1 MADYSY
7 PSNISQIK
15 YASYLEIAKYEYN
28 KGFASAQNAANIG
41 TQPRIA
47 NFSKGTSI
55 ISGAA
60 AGFFTQTGNSASI
73 LTSGLSTA
81 QRQAL
86 GISAGNNGGGARSS
100 RPRNDQFADS
110 TVKVSETDPTKIEE
124 ALKTGSI
131 RVKTGVD
138 GQERTITSYAEFQQL
153 IGGAK
158 TDSKTTKLEIVLPN
172 EMSYSYG
179 AEWNNTFKLGTL
191 ALLAGGNLGQGLGQ
205 LAAAAGVGAGLAAF
219 GNLAQQGAGNAQTG
233 AQQAGIAALQG
244 GAQGLNAFGI
254 NSPLGVSGQG
264 LTNLVGL
271 AGLAPNENSIQ
282 FFQRMQNREFNFTFE
297 MFAPEST
304 TADMIEKIINEFF
317 KQGMH
322 PADQVGLLAFP
333 DTYEITPKFVPGSGA
348 AQDHKLLPKSKL
360 CALTNLKVN
369 ASPANFFQTTY
380 EGYIPIVTCE
390 VTFKELTALSRADV
404 EKGL

>member
-28 KGFASAQNAANIG
+28 KGFASAQNAASVG

-60 AGFFTQTGNSASI
+60 AGFFTQTGNTASV

-81 QRQAL
+81 QLKAL
-86 GISAGNNGGGARSS
+86 GVGTDNRRGAAPENYQSASS
-100 RPRNDQFADS
+100 A
-110 TVKVSETDPTKIEE
+110 VKVSETDPTKIQE

-138 GQERTITSYAEFQQL
+138 GEERTITSYEEFQKL

-158 TDSKTTKLEIVLPN
+158 TDSKTKTLEIVLPN

-205 LAAAAGVGAGLAAF
+205 LAAAAGVGAGLAAL
-219 GNLAQQGAGNAQTG
+219 GNFAQQGAGNAQTS
-233 AQQAGIAALQG
+233 AQQAGVAALQG

-390 VTFKELTALSRADV
+390 VTFKELTALTRADV